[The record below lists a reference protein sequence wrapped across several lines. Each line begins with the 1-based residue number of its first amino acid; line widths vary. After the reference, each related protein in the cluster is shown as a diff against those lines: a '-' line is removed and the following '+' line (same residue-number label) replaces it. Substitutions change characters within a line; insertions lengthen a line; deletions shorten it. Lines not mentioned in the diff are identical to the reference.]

1 MIPAATDVSARVQV
15 TATRADT
22 RSTDSSLRVMR
33 TLKPT
38 GDLATMTRRDHV
50 PGGPTAG
57 PGPVIDER
65 PQPSS
70 RRSTGNRSS
79 ETASAKP
86 HACQKAG
93 VAALVASAD
102 WVRSG

>member
-1 MIPAATDVSARVQV
+1 MPAAMEVSARVQV

-38 GDLATMTRRDHV
+38 LDQVSMTRRDHL
-50 PGGPTAG
+50 PGGPAAG
-57 PGPVIDER
+57 PDTDAGR
-65 PQPSS
+65 GAQASS
-70 RRSTGNRSS
+70 RRSTGKRSS
-79 ETASAKP
+79 AITSVKP
-86 HACQKAG
+86 QPCQRSG
-93 VAALVASAD
+93 VAALVASSE